1 MGMYIKKGFPKG
13 LNKWISVAFCAA
25 VLLAAQVVAGQEF
38 SQTYTDL
45 KQKYPQDQ
53 AVYLKYYE
61 DIDISVQADSLLVQS
76 KNYKEMVH
84 LGDMSSIYAKEAVY
98 NSYFHKVS
106 NIQAATLLPHKKKF
120 KKIKVTDFKETFDRN
135 SQVFYDDTRLI
146 TFMYPAIEPG
156 AHTVLE
162 YDEKIRDARF
172 LGSFFFVN
180 NAPMVHARYTLTLD
194 QGIEVDLKLLHD
206 HQNLVKVKKEK
217 TGTRTRYLYEVFDSE
232 KFKYESSTPSIK
244 YYTPHL
250 NVVVR
255 SFTSSKGAA
264 VKVLSSTD
272 DLYTW
277 YKTFIKGLELHQDE
291 QVKSVVAAITKGAL
305 TEEEK
310 VKKIFYW
317 VQENIKYIAFE
328 DGMRGLIPHNGAYV
342 CEKRFGDCKDM
353 ASILVNMMHHAG
365 IKGHFT
371 WIGTRDI
378 PYDYTDL
385 PSPLVDNHMIATYIS
400 NGIPYFLDATAQYS
414 PFDMPSSMIQG
425 KQALIALNEQE
436 YRIERVQE
444 VPKEKSMELDSSSF
458 SLESGLIK
466 GKGNLSM
473 SGYAKVF
480 NAYRLN
486 RTSEKEIKEY
496 LTKLLERG
504 SNKFYLDK
512 YSLEHLQDLDKPVRI
527 GYEFSVADYYREVGN
542 EIYLN
547 MHLDKSFHK
556 SFIDRDRKLALENEY
571 KFTKKSISVLEIP
584 HNYLPEHLPAD
595 DSFSNDFFGYSI
607 KYRSGKG
614 KVVLEK
620 EVYINYLLLHPENF
634 SQWNEG
640 IKKLSEAYSETII
653 LKRKGV

>member
-1 MGMYIKKGFPKG
+1 MGMSTKKT
-13 LNKWISVAFCAA
+13 LQKWVSLTFAA
-25 VLLAAQVVAGQEF
+25 GVLLAAQACLGQEF
-38 SQTYTDL
+38 SQTYTSL
-45 KQKYPQDQ
+45 KQKYPQEQ
-53 AVYLKYYE
+53 AVYWKYYE
-61 DIDISVQADSLLVQS
+61 DIDISLQADSLLVQS
-76 KNYKEMVH
+76 RNYKEMVH
-84 LGDMSSIYAKEAVY
+84 LGEMSTVYAKDVVY

-106 NIQAATLLPHKKKF
+106 NIQAATLLPNKNKF
-120 KKIKVTDFKETFDRN
+120 KKIKVTDFKETFDRD
-135 SQVFYDDTRLI
+135 SQVFYDDTKLI

-172 LGSFFFVN
+172 IGSFFFNN
-180 NAPMVHARYTLTLD
+180 NAPMAHAKFTLTLD
-194 QGIEVDLKLLHD
+194 AGIEVDLKLLHD
-206 HQNLVKVKKEK
+206 SQNRVKVTKEK
-217 TGTRTRYLYEVFDSE
+217 VGSRTRYVYEVFDSE
-232 KFKYESSTPSIK
+232 KFKSESRTPTIK
-244 YYTPHL
+244 YYTTHL

-255 SFTSSKGAA
+255 SYTNSKGAV

-277 YKTFIKGLELHQDE
+277 YKTFINGLELHQDE
-291 QVKSVVAAITKGAL
+291 QVKSVVTGLVKGAR

-310 VKKIFYW
+310 VKRIFYW

-353 ASILVNMMHHAG
+353 ASILVNMMQHAG

-414 PFDMPSSMIQG
+414 PFELPSSMIQG
-425 KQALIALNEQE
+425 KQALIALNDKD
-436 YRIERVQE
+436 YKIVRVPE
-444 VPKEKSMELDSSSF
+444 VPKEKNAEYDTSYF
-458 SLESGLIK
+458 SLEK
-466 GKGNLSM
+466 GQVKGRGYMSM

-486 RTSEKEIKEY
+486 RTSEKEIKDY

-504 SNKFYLDK
+504 SNKFYLDQYK
-512 YSLEHLQDLDKPVRI
+512 VEHLQDLDKPVRI
-527 GYEFSVADYYREVGN
+527 DYEFTVSDYYRAVGN

-547 MHLDKSFHK
+547 MNLDKSFYK
-556 SFIDRDRKLALENEY
+556 SFIDKDRKLAIENEY
-571 KFTKKSISVLEIP
+571 KYTKNSVSVLEIP
-584 HNYLPEHLPAD
+584 QNYLLEHLPAD
-595 DSFSNDFFGYSI
+595 DSFSNEVFGYSI
-607 KYRSGKG
+607 KYRPEKG
-614 KVVLEK
+614 KIVLHK
-620 EVYINYLLLHPENF
+620 EVYINYLLLQPESF
-634 SQWNEG
+634 AQWNEA

-653 LKRKGV
+653 LKKKGV